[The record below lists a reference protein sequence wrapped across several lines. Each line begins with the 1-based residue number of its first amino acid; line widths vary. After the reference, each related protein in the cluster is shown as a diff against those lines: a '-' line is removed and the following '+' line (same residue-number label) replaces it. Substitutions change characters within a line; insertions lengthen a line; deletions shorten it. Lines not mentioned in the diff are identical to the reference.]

1 MYKAGRHKLIGVQC
15 TPYEQLEIEAN
26 FEFFKNALEQELE
39 VFYTAFCQK
48 NYLYPSKEKTCK
60 STSKNEIAE
69 EELMKIAA
77 MMKGMEHHTLRKMIR

>member
-48 NYLYPSKEKTCK
+48 NYLYPSK
-60 STSKNEIAE
+60 KN
-69 EELMKIAA
+69 LQKYF
-77 MMKGMEHHTLRKMIR
+77 KK